1 MKTEAP
7 SLVVP
12 VIINAG
18 SGRGHDNALRD
29 LLAEHFSSAG
39 MPANITM
46 ARGGAELEA
55 AARKAMASGARTI
68 VAGGGDGTINTIAS
82 VLADSSA
89 VLGVLPLGT
98 LNHFAKDLGIPLE
111 LGEAVRNIAAGR
123 IARVDIGDVNGKVF
137 LNNSSIGIY
146 PTIVRNRERQQ
157 RHNGRS
163 KWLAFGWA
171 LLAALRRF
179 PFMNVRMKIDDTE
192 TRRRTPFVFIGN
204 NKYRMTGFDIGTRE
218 RMNEGVLG
226 VYVTQHCGRLRMV
239 ALALR
244 ALFGR
249 LAQAHDFTMLSTPDI
264 TIETRHTRIA
274 VATDGEVNVMRSPLH
289 YRSRAGALKV
299 LVPARTP
306 RETSGKRADD
316 A

>member
-1 MKTEAP
+1 MKNEAP
-7 SLVVP
+7 PLVVP

-18 SGRGHDNALRD
+18 AGRGHDDALRD
-29 LLAEHFSSAG
+29 ELSKYFSSAG
-39 MPANITM
+39 LPADIVM
-46 ARGGAELEA
+46 AKGGAELDA
-55 AARKAMASGARTI
+55 AARKALASGARTI
-68 VAGGGDGTINTIAS
+68 VAGGGDGTINAIAS
-82 VLADSSA
+82 VIADSPA

-111 LGEAVRNIAAGR
+111 LEQAVRNIAAGR
-123 IARVDIGDVNGKVF
+123 ITRVDIGEVNGKVF

-146 PTIVRNRERQQ
+146 PAIVRNRERQQ
-157 RHNGRS
+157 RHNGRG

-179 PFMNVRMKIDDTE
+179 PFLHVRMKVDRNE
-192 TRRRTPFVFIGN
+192 TTRRTPFVFIGN
-204 NKYRMTGFDIGTRE
+204 NRYRMEGFNIGTRE

-226 VYVTQHCGRLRMV
+226 VYVTQHSGRLRMV

-244 ALFGR
+244 ALFGK

-264 TIETRHTRIA
+264 TIETRHARLA
-274 VATDGEVNVMRSPLH
+274 VSTDGEVNVLRSPLH
-289 YRSRAGALKV
+289 YRSRPGALKV
-299 LVPARTP
+299 LVPARTAESEE
-306 RETSGKRADD
+306 RGGD